1 MGEVDQHLAT
11 KLLKQSGMEDEHQLD
26 QEIQLLQD
34 RVTKTRQK
42 MAASAAAA
50 ANPGEVT
57 SNDNFWSNIYLFCFT
72 NKHINIFQKVCYCF
86 LVIKKC
92 DEILQHIY

>member
-1 MGEVDQHLAT
+1 MVQDEEQLERLQIIQHQMGEVDQHLAT

-57 SNDNFWSNIYLFCFT
+57 SNDNF
-72 NKHINIFQKVCYCF
+72 
-86 LVIKKC
+86 
-92 DEILQHIY
+92 